1 MHFSAIFGL
10 DCSPFV
16 LFNVVNRYVASCD
29 AGHTRSSI
37 SDFLCSVAR
46 ANCFALAIT
55 KHLCCNNVF
64 SLSVARLL
72 LLLLFTGDSED
83 EDEDNETEEKESRKT
98 SLRKKSGT
106 SNSARRS
113 TRNQRRVSSSSEP
126 SEDDD
131 EGVSQSTNQRVSGNK
146 RNAKQV
152 LSSSDESGLNMS
164 KGSSPKSRALRDRFP
179 EPNKSRRGNVK
190 RQTQGRGGN
199 RHRLEEGWQSD
210 GGNGKNNG
218 GKQKKA
224 VLKNR

>member
-1 MHFSAIFGL
+1 MTQVTLGLQLVIFYVL
-10 DCSPFV
+10 LLELIALRWPF
-16 LFNVVNRYVASCD
+16 
-29 AGHTRSSI
+29 
-37 SDFLCSVAR
+37 
-46 ANCFALAIT
+46 T

-164 KGSSPKSRALRDRFP
+164 KGSSPKSRTLRDRFP

-210 GGNGKNNG
+210 DGNGKNNG

>member
-1 MHFSAIFGL
+1 M
-10 DCSPFV
+10 
-16 LFNVVNRYVASCD
+16 FNVVDRYVASCN

-37 SDFLCSVAR
+37 SDFYVLLLKLIAWR
-46 ANCFALAIT
+46 WPFT

-64 SLSVARLL
+64 GLFIAILL
-72 LLLLFTGDSED
+72 FLLFTGYSED
-83 EDEDNETEEKESRKT
+83 EDEDNEREEKESRKT
-98 SLRKKSGT
+98 SLRKNSGT

-131 EGVSQSTNQRVSGNK
+131 TGVSQSTNKRGSGNK

-152 LSSSDESGLNMS
+152 SSSSDESGLNTS
-164 KGSSPKSRALRDRFP
+164 KGSSSKSRSVRDRCP
-179 EPNKSRRGNVK
+179 EPNKSHRGNVK

-199 RHRLEEGWQSD
+199 RNRHEEGVESD
-210 GGNGKNNG
+210 DGNGKNNG

-224 VLKNR
+224 VLNNR